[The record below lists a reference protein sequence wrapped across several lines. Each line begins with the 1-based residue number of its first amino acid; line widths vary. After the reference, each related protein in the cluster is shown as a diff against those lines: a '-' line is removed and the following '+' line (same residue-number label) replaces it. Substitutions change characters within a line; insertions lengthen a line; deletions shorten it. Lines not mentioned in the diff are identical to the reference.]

1 MVGLKGNIQATIDIY
16 VLCVFVCVRACVRA
30 RGMCYPNEKKIIR
43 QEQNKHIR
51 VLLLFLCYKTHM
63 PSERV

>member
-16 VLCVFVCVRACVRA
+16 VLCVFVCVRA
-30 RGMCYPNEKKIIR
+30 RGVCYPNEKKIIR